1 MVTFEPMGLNIRRL
15 FRTQRV
21 FVLSLDGVPCSL
33 VRSKAAGGM
42 FPSLRDLFQHGSFM
56 RMDSV
61 LPPVSS
67 VAWSTY
73 MTGKNPAGHNIFGFI
88 DRDPSTL
95 KLFIPT
101 GCHMKAKPL
110 WERLSELGK
119 RVVVMNVPVTSPPRP
134 VNGILIAGFLA
145 TDIEKAVYPPSLVPL
160 LKEWGYQ
167 IDIDAQRARADRSF
181 LIEDLKR
188 STQRRLAVATR
199 LMEQEPWDFFH
210 LHIMGTDR
218 INHFLWRRWED
229 GDPCFAPAFEEYYRS
244 LDRFIGQTLVPFL
257 DTKKGV
263 NLVIL
268 SDHGFCRLHRE
279 VLLNRWLEEQGLLK
293 LKCRSANSVED
304 MHPDSTA
311 YSLIPGR
318 IYLNLQ
324 GREPQGRVRP
334 DRYRETL
341 EGLREALFDL
351 RDPETGERI
360 IASVHLRDEIYKGA
374 YLTQAPDMVALPC
387 PGYDL
392 KGNVNQPALTRESD
406 LEGMHTFDDAFLFIR
421 DREIRREH
429 FSILDVTPTL
439 LDLLG
444 CKPFRDLEGRSLI

>member
-1 MVTFEPMGLNIRRL
+1 M
-15 FRTQRV
+15 FRKQRV
-21 FVLSLDGVPCSL
+21 FVLSLDGVPYSF
-33 VRSKAAGGM
+33 VRSETARGMLPSIGG
-42 FPSLRDLFQHGSFM
+42 LFRQGSFM

-61 LPPVSS
+61 IPPVSS

-101 GCHMKAKPL
+101 GCHMKAKSF
-110 WERLSELGK
+110 WERLSERGK

-167 IDIDAQRARADRSF
+167 IDIDAQKARADRSF
-181 LIEDLKR
+181 LIEDLHR
-188 STQRRLAVATR
+188 STQRRFAVATR
-199 LMEQEPWDFFH
+199 LMEQEQWDFFH

-244 LDRFIGQTLVPFL
+244 IDRFIGQTLVPFL
-257 DTKKGV
+257 ETKRGV

-268 SDHGFCRLHRE
+268 SDHGFCRLTRE
-279 VLLNRWLEEQGLLK
+279 VFLNRWLEEQGWLRLK
-293 LKCRSANSVED
+293 SSNTNSVED
-304 MHPDSTA
+304 IHPDSTA

-318 IYLNLQ
+318 IYLNLK
-324 GREPQGRVRP
+324 GREPHGRIEPGRC
-334 DRYRETL
+334 RETL
-341 EGLREALFDL
+341 EALREGLFRL
-351 RDPETGERI
+351 RDPETGNRI
-360 IASVHLRDEIYKGA
+360 IASVHMRDEIYKGECIR
-374 YLTQAPDMVALPC
+374 QAPDMVALPC
-387 PGYDL
+387 AGYDL
-392 KGNVNQPALTRESD
+392 KGNVNQPSLTRESD
-406 LEGMHTFDDAFLFIR
+406 IEGMHTFDDAFLFVR
-421 DREIRREH
+421 DRQIRRDH

-439 LDLLG
+439 LALMG
-444 CKPFRDLEGRSLI
+444 FRSCRDLEGRSLV